1 MVNPRNNRKEWTKE
15 DNKTLSCLYKDK
27 VYSDG
32 KYISYG
38 LNVKD
43 IAKRLKRSVYAT
55 IKQASRLGVTH
66 WSK

>member
-1 MVNPRNNRKEWTKE
+1 MQNASNSRREWTKE
-15 DNKTLSCLYKDK
+15 DNKILSSLYRDK
-27 VYSDG
+27 IYRNG
-32 KYISYG
+32 KYVKAK
-38 LNVKD
+38 LHVKD